1 MNYND
6 TVSEYYKKGYR
17 RIFDNF
23 LFSLKIYACDC
34 LMMKRACVSTLKQ
47 LEQLNQKSISL
58 DQLSTYRLM
67 LPYKQ
72 AVERELRN
80 LEKR

>member
-1 MNYND
+1 MYSD
-6 TVSEYYKKGYR
+6 EIVEYYREGYR
-17 RIFDNF
+17 RIYDNF
-23 LFSLKIYACDC
+23 LFSLKIYSCDL
-34 LMMKRACVSTLKQ
+34 LMIKRACVSTLKQ

>member
-1 MNYND
+1 MYSD
-6 TVSEYYKKGYR
+6 EVIEYYKKGYR

-23 LFSLKIYACDC
+23 FFSLKIYACDC
-34 LMMKRACVSTLKQ
+34 LMMKRACISTLKQ

-58 DQLSTYRLM
+58 DQLSTYWLM